1 MVEQNR
7 LKRELETREKES
19 RPAEKWTPPQLLPE
33 VHEEPGYAMRW
44 IRTSMGGVG
53 DARNISV

>member
-1 MVEQNR
+1 MAEQNR

-33 VHEEPGYAMRW
+33 IEDDLKSPRSQPAIW
-44 IRTSMGGVG
+44 
-53 DARNISV
+53 

>member
-1 MVEQNR
+1 MAEQNR

-33 VHEEPGYAMRW
+33 VH
-44 IRTSMGGVG
+44 
-53 DARNISV
+53 